1 MRKVLQAAGLAFALL
16 VSGCRDSGTEP
27 AVVVEKGNFT
37 LYVGNQSLEKP
48 TMAITVTVDGR
59 QLVSTDFQVGDQLRL
74 ALDLAAGP
82 RRVVARA
89 GDGRVIDA
97 TFTMPEDG
105 ERWGVLTFYASAA
118 YYAPHFQWQYL
129 EEEPIFA

>member
-16 VSGCRDSGTEP
+16 VSGCRDNGTEP
-27 AVVVEKGNFT
+27 VVVVEKGNFT
-37 LYVGNQSLEKP
+37 LYVSNQSLEKP

-59 QLVSTDFQVGDQLRL
+59 QVVSTDFQVGDEHRL

-89 GDGRVIDA
+89 GDGTVVDA

-118 YYAPHFQWQYL
+118 YYAPHFQWDYL
-129 EEEPIFA
+129 EEEPIRA